1 VRTGERERLSGPR
14 ADRPARPKGR
24 HVERKSGDMWSSAA
38 REEDSRR
45 WPHCRPRERQQSAR
59 RPLPKVIRMVPAC
72 QSMSSRLSR
81 TTRCFRDREI
91 GKASDHRI
99 AAPLRWTGR
108 VERPEKLFQ
117 FVPRKCLGQFGL
129 IPARRLRH
137 SVHQIGDVVAEQFAM
152 AEIASNRARHDA
164 DRTPAPYSVF

>member
-1 VRTGERERLSGPR
+1 MKFGLATGVLLC
-14 ADRPARPKGR
+14 ALPALALAQG
-24 HVERKSGDMWSSAA
+24 KS
-38 REEDSRR
+38 
-45 WPHCRPRERQQSAR
+45 
-59 RPLPKVIRMVPAC
+59 
-72 QSMSSRLSR
+72 
-81 TTRCFRDREI
+81 T

-99 AAPLRWTGR
+99 AAPSRWTGR

-129 IPARRLRH
+129 TPARRLRH

-164 DRTPAPYSVF
+164 DRTPAPCSVI